1 MPNHS
6 KYLDSGL
13 HLSST
18 LISSAEDMPIPYL
31 YRLHFLLVTTPSE
44 IKTYKVYMKVGIE
57 GIDLTVVTGKQQI
70 GNMYVHYMPY
80 ALFPQMIY
88 LAL

>member
-1 MPNHS
+1 
-6 KYLDSGL
+6 
-13 HLSST
+13 
-18 LISSAEDMPIPYL
+18 
-31 YRLHFLLVTTPSE
+31 
-44 IKTYKVYMKVGIE
+44 MKVGIE